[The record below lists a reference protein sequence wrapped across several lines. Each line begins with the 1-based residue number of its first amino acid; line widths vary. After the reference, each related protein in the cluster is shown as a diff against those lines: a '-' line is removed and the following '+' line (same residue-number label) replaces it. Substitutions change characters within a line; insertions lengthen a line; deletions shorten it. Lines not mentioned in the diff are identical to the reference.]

1 MPKFGQMTEVST
13 IVEWKKK
20 EGDRV
25 SRGDILFTVETDKS
39 VMEVEA
45 FVEGVLLKIVVPAGV
60 SVPVNTIV
68 GFIGEPGEPVPDV
81 KPFGV
86 DSQQAKEVPQKK
98 EIAYVMAAD
107 AAQAK
112 VVGTGGLVTPQPLL
126 TASGQ
131 VETPP
136 APAVSPRARALA
148 RRLAIDVSK
157 VKGSGPGGRVT
168 EKDVLGYARDRGY
181 TNLKI
186 TPAAL
191 ELARREGIDVLE
203 VIGTGSGGRITV
215 EDVRRAIAEKPQPLS
230 RMRQTIAAR
239 LTQSFTTQPH
249 FYVTVGVDVTD
260 LIEFRN
266 KIKSQGAPYTVTDF
280 VIQAVVVALQEFPE
294 VNSSTDGHTVRRHQ
308 HVNIGLAVA
317 VEGGLVVPVIRY
329 AECKS
334 MYEIAMEA
342 KQLAEKARL
351 GKLTPDEMSGGT
363 FTISNLGMHNV
374 DVFHA
379 IINTGEGA
387 ILAVASAKLQP
398 AVKDGQI
405 VPRWLMNLTLSGD
418 HRLIDGVTGARFVNA
433 LKSKLEDISLWQ
445 RLCVW

>member
-25 SRGDILFTVETDKS
+25 SRGDVLFTVETDKS

-68 GFIGEPGEPVPDV
+68 GFIGEPGEPVPDI
-81 KPFGV
+81 KPMGAN
-86 DSQQAKEVPQKK
+86 SPQPKEVLHKK
-98 EIAYVMAAD
+98 ETAYVMAD
-107 AAQAK
+107 SAQAK
-112 VVGTGGLVTPQPLL
+112 VVGTGGLVAPQPTL
-126 TASGQ
+126 TTSGQ

-136 APAVSPRARALA
+136 AVGVSPRARALA

-168 EKDVLGYARDRGY
+168 EKDVLGYVRDRGY
-181 TNLKI
+181 NILKI

-280 VIQAVVVALQEFPE
+280 IIQAVVVALQEFPE

-317 VEGGLVVPVIRY
+317 VEGGLVVPVIRC
-329 AECKS
+329 AESKS

-342 KQLAEKARL
+342 KRLAEKARL

-433 LKSKLEDISLWQ
+433 IRSKLEDISLWQ